1 MEVVQAGLWL
11 QIKIDNSRVLPL
23 LCHELSQLHRP
34 LRDRGFPAF
43 LTPQSVVTLVWG
55 QVGVLLLLGKHVLC
69 QDSLSA
75 GSGLSHQDLCS
86 SMRHPALLPAS
97 KCCSALVQAQPA
109 AGW

>member
-23 LCHELSQLHRP
+23 LCRELSQLHRP
-34 LRDRGFPAF
+34 LCDRGFPAF

-55 QVGVLLLLGKHVLC
+55 QVGVLLLLGKHMLC

-75 GSGLSHQDLCS
+75 GSGLSH
-86 SMRHPALLPAS
+86 
-97 KCCSALVQAQPA
+97 
-109 AGW
+109 